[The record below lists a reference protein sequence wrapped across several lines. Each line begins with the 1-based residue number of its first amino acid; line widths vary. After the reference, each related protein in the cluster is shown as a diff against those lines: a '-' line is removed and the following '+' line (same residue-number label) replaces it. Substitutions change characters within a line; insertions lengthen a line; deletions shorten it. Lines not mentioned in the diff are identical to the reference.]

1 MDDELESSGFWD
13 DLVDREEN
21 SDGVV
26 HETTESVEL
35 WVNTDLADLWVNGV
49 AHLIISISGILG
61 GFKCDVTS
69 KNV

>member
-13 DLVDREEN
+13 DLVDHEDN
-21 SDGVV
+21 PDGDVDK
-26 HETTESVEL
+26 TTESVDL
-35 WVNTDLADLWVNGV
+35 WVNTDLADFWVNGV

>member
-1 MDDELESSGFWD
+1 MHCIAMGDELESSGFWD
-13 DLVDREEN
+13 DLVDHEDN

-26 HETTESVEL
+26 HETADSADL

-61 GFKCDVTS
+61 GLKCDT
-69 KNV
+69 